1 MTPERLLQ
9 DYRAS
14 SSPPIVY
21 LKLNEEINHS
31 DSSLTRIGKIISE
44 DSSLSARL
52 LKLVN
57 SAFYGFPQR
66 IGTISE
72 AVFLVG
78 SVQVRDL
85 ALVTTLMST
94 FKGIPED
101 VITTEQ
107 FWMHSLATGTGCK
120 VIAELTGQSDLERY
134 FLLGVLHDIGRIV
147 LFSTQPVLSQKML
160 KRAIVEKV
168 SLTTAERDELG
179 FTHADI
185 GKALAEMWR
194 LPSYLQEVTL
204 YHHQPEKAVH
214 YPLETSVVHS
224 ADVLAHALRFGAS
237 GEPCMPV
244 LNKNSWER
252 LKIPFH
258 GIPPMMDRITK
269 ETEAVMWLT
278 ESSSLDD

>member
-1 MTPERLLQ
+1 MTPERLLH

-21 LKLNEEINHS
+21 LRLNEEINHS

-44 DSSLSARL
+44 DASLSARL

-78 SVQVRDL
+78 SIQVRDL
-85 ALVTTLMST
+85 AMVTTLMRT
-94 FKGIPED
+94 FKGIPEN
-101 VITTEQ
+101 VISTEE
-107 FWMHSLATGTGCK
+107 FWAHSLAVGTGCK
-120 VIAELTGQSDLERY
+120 VIAEMTGQSDLERY

-147 LFSTQPVLSQKML
+147 LFSTQPVLSQKMM
-160 KRAIVEKV
+160 KRSIDEKI
-168 SLTTAERDELG
+168 SLTAAERNELG
-179 FTHADI
+179 FSHADI

-204 YHHQPEKAVH
+204 YHHQPDKAVH
-214 YPLETSVVHS
+214 YPFETAVVHA

-244 LNKNSWER
+244 LSRSAWDR
-252 LKIPFH
+252 LQIPFH
-258 GIPPMMDRITK
+258 SIQPMMDRISK
-269 ETEAVMWLT
+269 ETEAVMWLAET
-278 ESSSLDD
+278 PEND

>member
-1 MTPERLLQ
+1 MTPERIIH

-14 SSPPIVY
+14 SSPPVVY

-44 DSSLSARL
+44 DSSLTARL

-57 SAFYGFPQR
+57 SAFYGFPHR

-78 SVQVRDL
+78 GIQVRDL
-85 ALVTTLMST
+85 ALVTTLMSS
-94 FKGIPED
+94 FKGIPEE
-101 VITTEQ
+101 VITTEE
-107 FWMHSLATGTGCK
+107 FWMHSLACGTGCK
-120 VIAELTGQSDLERY
+120 VIAEMTGQSDLERY
-134 FLLGVLHDIGRIV
+134 FLMGVLHDIGRLV
-147 LFSTQPVLSQKML
+147 LYSTQPVLSQKML
-160 KRAIVEKV
+160 QHAKDQGI
-168 SLTTAERDELG
+168 SLTAAEREELG

-204 YHHQPEKAVH
+204 YHHQPEKAQH
-214 YPLETSVVHS
+214 YPFETSVVHA
-224 ADVLAHALRFGAS
+224 ADVLSHALQFGAS
-237 GEPCMPV
+237 GEPCVPV
-244 LNKNSWER
+244 LNRVAWER
-252 LKIPFH
+252 LNIPLH
-258 GIPPMMDRITK
+258 GIQAMMERIAQ

-278 ESSSLDD
+278 RSPSEN